1 MALRK
6 NTETSKLI
14 STYLT
19 GKGEFM
25 PVKIIKELLSKHLE
39 VRIVQVYYLN

>member
-1 MALRK
+1 LRK

-14 STYLT
+14 STYHT

-25 PVKIIKELLSKHLE
+25 PVKIIKELLSQHLA
-39 VRIVQVYYLN
+39 VGIVQVYYPN